1 MNAHAAAR
9 NTHPVT
15 QGCRPRLMVVDDAED
30 SRRALVDYFV
40 ARGYAVRVAMDG
52 VEALTQSLAHAVDVI
67 IMKAI
72 LPGLQGYEA
81 ASILRKITPQVHVI
95 LTMGADA
102 EGQPRERQ
110 RTERFRCFPTP
121 LNLAEIAGAVE
132 GAWAGQAPDR
142 CPGHAPAA
150 HDAEDMG

>member
-1 MNAHAAAR
+1 
-9 NTHPVT
+9 
-15 QGCRPRLMVVDDAED
+15 MVVDDAED
-30 SRRALVDYFV
+30 SRRALVDYFL

-52 VEALTQSLAHAVDVI
+52 VEALTQSLARAVDVI
-67 IMKAI
+67 IMRAM

-81 ASILRKITPQVHVI
+81 AAILRKITPQVHVI

-110 RTERFRCFPTP
+110 RTERFRCFPIP

-142 CPGHAPAA
+142 CPGQAPAER
-150 HDAEDMG
+150 DVEDVG